1 MSVFIYLN
9 FAQSLT
15 LCLVEKKK
23 TQINMCT
30 QVLKLCAVL
39 GRQHFQEIIKSP
51 KIS

>member
-15 LCLVEKKK
+15 LCLVEKKP
-23 TQINMCT
+23 QINMCT

-39 GRQHFQEIIKSP
+39 GRQHFQEIIKST